1 MPDQLRATKIICT
14 LGPATESAGMLAQ
27 IMRAGANVFRLNMSH
42 GKHDWAREI
51 VFRIRQ
57 VAAELK
63 TNVAVLFD
71 LQGPS
76 IRTGDLE
83 EPYDLQEGDKIEFRL
98 RTAAPQMDYSTTIN
112 YDGLVEDVSAGD
124 TMVVDNGALLMK
136 VDEVRADRVICTVLA
151 GGTFGSR
158 RHINLPGVILRL
170 PALTEKDLADLE
182 VAIECEADY
191 VAMSFVRDAKHVAEL
206 REHIRT
212 LGGSC
217 QIIAKIEDQQAVRN
231 IDDIILAADVIMVAR
246 GDLGIEVNVEELPI
260 IQRRIVRHC
269 HRLGRRVIIA
279 THMLESMITQ
289 PTPTR
294 AEVTDVSNAVFER
307 ADAVMLS
314 GETSVGMHP
323 VRCVEA
329 LDSITR
335 RMERTGGLNFSE
347 YIVLKSDRQKILKAA
362 IQLADSV
369 PNSRLVVF
377 TRRGVT
383 PIQAAVMRPERTHI
397 FAFSNDPKVVRLL
410 ALARGV
416 TAFEAPFLRD
426 SVRMIEAAF
435 LILRE
440 QGQLEDGQPVI
451 VVSDSLHGDLMADTI
466 VFLHA

>member
-1 MPDQLRATKIICT
+1 MSDQRATKIICT
-14 LGPATESAGMLAQ
+14 LGPATESVEMIGELMK
-27 IMRAGANVFRLNMSH
+27 AGANVFRLNMSH
-42 GKHDWAREI
+42 GKHDWAREM

-57 VAAELK
+57 VAADLK
-63 TNVAVLFD
+63 KNAAVLFD

-83 EPYDLQEGDKIEFRL
+83 DPYNLEVGDKIEFRL
-98 RTAAPQMDYSTTIN
+98 RTSEPEWEYSTTIN
-112 YDGLVEDVSAGD
+112 YDGLVEDVSLGD

-136 VDEVRADRVICTVLA
+136 VEEVLPDRVRCSVIV

-158 RHINLPGVILRL
+158 RHINLPGVVLRL
-170 PALTEKDLADLE
+170 PALTPKDLSDLE

-191 VAMSFVRDAKHVAEL
+191 IAMSFVRDANHVKEL
-206 REHIRT
+206 RDHIRN
-212 LGGSC
+212 LGGTS
-217 QIIAKIEDQQAVRN
+217 QIVAKIEDQQAIRN

-279 THMLESMITQ
+279 THMMESMITQ

-294 AEVTDVSNAVFER
+294 AEVTDVSNAVYEK

-314 GETSVGMHP
+314 GETSVGLHP

-329 LDSITR
+329 LDRITR

-347 YIVLKSDRQKILKAA
+347 YVVLKSDRQKTLKAA

-369 PNSRLVVF
+369 PNSRMIVF

-383 PIQAAVMRPERTHI
+383 PIQAAVLRPERTHI

-410 ALARGV
+410 CLARGV
-416 TAFEAPFLRD
+416 TAYEAPFLRD
-426 SVRMIEAAF
+426 PVRMIEAAF
-435 LILRE
+435 MIMRE
-440 QGQLEDGQPVI
+440 HGYLEDGQPVI
-451 VVSDSLHGDLMADTI
+451 AVSDSLHGDLMADTI
-466 VFLHA
+466 MFLHA